1 MLSSIICAT
10 ARDSSRGH
18 NLDDMSDLQCAATLL
33 IARPAV
39 MDDEARGEAR
49 ASGDVG
55 ARLSVVGRE
64 QAGALAHA
72 LRGARV
78 AAVYS
83 GAGSAAVQTAEVVA
97 AALGVGASMPSGLG
111 NGGGGGEDHQS
122 GQDDS
127 AGRPGEELTAALE
140 TIVDIH
146 RGETVLVV
154 SDVDVME
161 ATVRQLAGNV
171 RTDHALG
178 PCEVAEVAVD
188 ADGWVVRSWAGHR
201 FEAT

>member
-1 MLSSIICAT
+1 
-10 ARDSSRGH
+10 
-18 NLDDMSDLQCAATLL
+18 MSDLQCAATLL

-39 MDDEARGEAR
+39 MDDEAQGEAR
-49 ASGDVG
+49 ANGDVG

-111 NGGGGGEDHQS
+111 NGGGGGGGGGEDHQS
-122 GQDDS
+122 GQGDS

-140 TIVDIH
+140 AIVDIH